1 LSGQAQS
8 QQRLLDYLFSD
19 FYSALSLTTSAQE
32 IKNMDLPPFK
42 LERYLAKYEFN
53 TEYLLCSSD
62 CESMS
67 IAELLAI
74 EESAAEKFQQVWLGY
89 TESQGSPA
97 LRAEIRKLYE
107 TIQPEE
113 ILVHAGAEEA
123 IFLFMFAAFKEYDHV
138 IIHSPGYQSLTEV
151 ARAAGCDV
159 SPWLAREEN
168 GWSLD
173 LAELRHLMRTNTK
186 AIIINTPH
194 NPTGYLM
201 SREDYEAVHQF
212 ARENNLLLF
221 SDEVY
226 RESEYDST
234 TRIPAACDLGDH
246 AISLGVTSKTYG
258 LAGLR
263 IGWVATKNKKIYE
276 KMASLK
282 DYTTICNSAPS
293 EFLAEVAMRNRAK
306 LAERNLGIIKDNL
319 AVMDG
324 FFTRHADLFSWVR
337 PQAGSMAFPR
347 YLGGNIEK
355 FCDELVTKSGVL
367 LLPAS
372 IYDDSRNHFRLGL
385 GRKNL
390 PQAVERLEEF
400 LSH

>member
-1 LSGQAQS
+1 M
-8 QQRLLDYLFSD
+8 
-19 FYSALSLTTSAQE
+19 
-32 IKNMDLPPFK
+32 NLPPFK
-42 LERYLAKYEFN
+42 LERYFAKYEFN
-53 TEYLLCSSD
+53 TEYLLCASD
-62 CESMS
+62 SESMP
-67 IAELLAI
+67 IADLLAF
-74 EESAAEKFQQVWLGY
+74 EKDAAERFQQVWLGY

-97 LRAEIRKLYE
+97 LRREICKLYE

-113 ILVHAGAEEA
+113 ILVHSGAEEA

-138 IIHSPGYQSLTEV
+138 IVHSPGYQSLAEV

-159 SPWLAREEN
+159 SPWRARAEN

-173 LAELRHLMRTNTK
+173 LDELRHLMRTNTK

-201 SREDYEAVHQF
+201 SREDYVAVHNF

-226 RESEYDST
+226 RESEYDPA
-234 TRIPAACDLGDH
+234 TRLPAGCDLGDH

-263 IGWVATKNKKIYE
+263 IGWVATKNRKIYA

-293 EFLAEVAMRNRAK
+293 EFLAEVAMRNRTK
-306 LAERNLGIIKDNL
+306 LAERSLGIIRNNL
-319 AVMDG
+319 AVIDDL
-324 FFTRHADLFSWVR
+324 FARHPDLFSWVR
-337 PQAGSMAFPR
+337 PRAGSMAFPR
-347 YLGGNIEK
+347 YLGGSVEK
-355 FCDELVTKSGVL
+355 FCDELVKKAGVL
-367 LLPAS
+367 LLPGS
-372 IYDDSRNHFRLGL
+372 VYDDAQNHFRLGL

-390 PQAVERLEEF
+390 PQAVEKLEEF
-400 LSH
+400 LSK